1 MEDKGLINGILY
13 YQQCLDKYARRNDED
28 RVLYCL
34 SKLYKM
40 PINIGHLEKTGVGR
54 TVNSLR
60 KLNGEIAEAAKTLV
74 SKWKEMVAAISE
86 ENQANNVPKSEL
98 IKKPE
103 NEVKEKRKSDKD
115 IHSSSHRD
123 GDKKRSNFKSE
134 TDTKSHLRKV
144 KEESRHNKFIPN
156 SCSEDEIKASTK
168 KVSDNL
174 KSPYS
179 RSSSV
184 SEDENDTI
192 SKKSKREYNYKKEY
206 STPKS
211 KRKHYSS
218 DELYNE
224 SDSEKHKSKLLKTR
238 ADETS
243 NIKHALHK
251 KADEKSKKSNSK
263 QRSRDKEEKGVH
275 RSLIKSSSKH
285 RKTNSKQH
293 NSDSDDEEVVTI
305 EYKSRANVEDESL
318 SKYKKFN
325 HCSDNEESCKLKHQL
340 RNKEEKSSKHKTN
353 RKRHSDSEEENLN
366 NKHKNGFG
374 SDGSDEEEKVGTKK
388 YKNKEDKK
396 EKSKSRKSKSSSDKK
411 DKSRSSSH
419 KSEKKSSHNANF
431 EIGENGIGS
440 GSGAS
445 FAEALGMLIPPSKAN
460 KKKVAVVHPFP
471 VEKQSSSRDSSPDD
485 LTSKVPELLL
495 KKLAPLDVNVDNLL
509 PEITPNYRPMG
520 LPCNTTSKKIISDD
534 ETLGAI
540 MYSKISRT
548 KVYSGNKIIWGT
560 VPSLFDICT
569 RVLQDNIDALEYTG
583 GVPYL
588 ILKPVIERANP
599 DQLFMLEHHNPYL
612 IEDTDELWQLHCNK
626 EFRSKKREEME
637 TWRDMYMRCLDEREA
652 KLKALTANIKQSQDK
667 SLPVRQT
674 KLAYVDSVVKP
685 PRNIARKQAK
695 HGTGGVDKKPSVTP
709 SSRLTQFAMS
719 GVGGQVAVPNPGSRA
734 ASSTPTSTAIVKP
747 KKAPLMQKTLAL
759 MKSRIFR
766 R

>member
-13 YQQCLDKYARRNDED
+13 YQQCLDKYARRNDEA

-40 PINIGHLEKTGVGR
+40 PINIAHLEETGVGR
-54 TVNSLR
+54 TVNALR

-74 SKWKEMVAAISE
+74 GKWKEMVAAIGE
-86 ENQANNVPKSEL
+86 ENQANSVPKSDP

-103 NEVKEKRKSDKD
+103 CEIKRKSDKD
-115 IHSSSHRD
+115 VHSSSHRD
-123 GDKKRSNFKSE
+123 SDKKRSNFKSE

-156 SCSEDEIKASTK
+156 SCSEDEIKVSTK
-168 KVSDNL
+168 KVSDNV
-174 KSPYS
+174 KTPYS

-184 SEDENDTI
+184 SEDENDTN
-192 SKKSKREYNYKKEY
+192 SKESKREYDHKKEY
-206 STPKS
+206 SKPKS
-211 KRKHYSS
+211 KRRRDSS
-218 DELYNE
+218 DELCNE
-224 SDSEKHKSKLLKTR
+224 SDSDKHKSKLLKTR
-238 ADETS
+238 ADETC
-243 NIKHALHK
+243 IKHTLHK
-251 KADEKSKKSNSK
+251 KADEKSKKSNGK
-263 QRSRDKEEKGVH
+263 QHSRDKEEKGDL
-275 RSLIKSSSKH
+275 RSPQKSSSKH

-293 NSDSDDEEVVTI
+293 NSDSDVEVVKVKHKSHATI
-305 EYKSRANVEDESL
+305 NMEDQRL
-318 SKYKKFN
+318 SKHYKRFN

-340 RNKEEKSSKHKTN
+340 YKNQEKSSKHKSN
-353 RKRHSDSEEENLN
+353 LKQHSDSEEENLN
-366 NKHKNGFG
+366 NKQKYDFD
-374 SDGSDEEEKVGTKK
+374 SDEFDEEEKVEIKK

-396 EKSKSRKSKSSSDKK
+396 EKSKSIQSKSSFDKK
-411 DKSRSSSH
+411 DKLRSSSR
-419 KSEKKSSHNANF
+419 KSEKKSSQKGNF

-445 FAEALGMLIPPSKAN
+445 FAEALGMLIPTSKAN
-460 KKKVAVVHPFP
+460 KKKVAVIHPFP
-471 VEKQSSSRDSSPDD
+471 VEKQSLSRDSSPDD
-485 LTSKVPELLL
+485 LTSKVPELLS

-509 PEITPNYRPMG
+509 PEITPNYRPIG
-520 LPCNTTSKKIISDD
+520 LPFNTASKKIISDD

-548 KVYSGNKIIWGT
+548 KVYSGNKIIWGI

-626 EFRSKKREEME
+626 EFRSKRREEME

-667 SLPVRQT
+667 SMPMRQT
-674 KLAYVDSVVKP
+674 KLAYVDSFVKP

-719 GVGGQVAVPNPGSRA
+719 GVAGQVAVPNPGSRA
-734 ASSTPTSTAIVKP
+734 ASSTPTSTAILKP